1 MHNSSRG
8 EDTVG
13 GPGAD
18 ADPLHE
24 LLVELLR
31 YASVLHPDQPARG
44 HPVPMTQV
52 FALHEL
58 DTGAGLSQRDLADR
72 LGLEKSTVS
81 RLVAEMETAGLLK
94 RERHPDN
101 RRYYRL
107 RLTARGRAA
116 HARMGNAF
124 HDRYHRLVSMMTT
137 SERDALR
144 TGLAALIRV
153 LRQASQQ

>member
-1 MHNSSRG
+1 M
-8 EDTVG
+8 G

-18 ADPLHE
+18 ADPLHD
-24 LLVELLR
+24 LLIELLR

-58 DTGAGLSQRDLADR
+58 DT
-72 LGLEKSTVS
+72 
-81 RLVAEMETAGLLK
+81 K
-94 RERHPDN
+94 RERDPDN

-116 HARMGNAF
+116 HARMVNAF

-137 SERDALR
+137 SEQDALR

-153 LRQASQQ
+153 LRHASQQ

>member
-1 MHNSSRG
+1 MA
-8 EDTVG
+8 
-13 GPGAD
+13 GPHAD
-18 ADPLHE
+18 AEPLHD

-31 YASVLHPDQPARG
+31 YVGVLHPEQPARG

-58 DTGAGLSQRDLADR
+58 DTGAALSQRDLADR

-81 RLVAEMETAGLLK
+81 RLVAEMEAAGLLK
-94 RERHPDN
+94 RERDPDN

-107 RLTARGRAA
+107 RLTGRGRAA

-124 HDRYHRLVSMMTT
+124 HDRYHRLMSMMTAT
-137 SERDALR
+137 ERDALR

-153 LRQASQQ
+153 LRQAGGESAG

>member
-1 MHNSSRG
+1 MR
-8 EDTVG
+8 D
-13 GPGAD
+13 PGAY
-18 ADPLHE
+18 ADPLHG
-24 LLVELLR
+24 LLVDLLR
-31 YASVLHPDQPARG
+31 YADVLHPDQPTRG

-58 DTGAGLSQRDLADR
+58 DTDAALSQRDLADR

-94 RERHPDN
+94 RERDPEN

-116 HARMGNAF
+116 HARTRDAL

-137 SERDALR
+137 TERDALR
-144 TGLAALIRV
+144 TGLAGLVRV
-153 LRQASQQ
+153 LRQAGRE